1 MPMFKYASILNK
13 SLFDELCEPVIVFG
27 PDRKLVF
34 LNYAAKKMFGKKVDK
49 TAGVSCARLF
59 GCAPAE
65 NAANCPFKLFSS
77 PLVKKAG
84 FKIPAGSSPF
94 IEKEFAGTAFP
105 VYDGNKTPHGA
116 AFVVKNFRA
125 KSEIDYFRKRADED
139 LKASE
144 ERYRTVADFTYDWEY
159 WTSPEGEMIY
169 VSPSCERISC
179 HSPEE
184 FIKDPGLFYNIMH
197 ADDRRK
203 TIQYM
208 EKVSK
213 RSGISEIV
221 FRIIRPD
228 KEVRWVHHISQPVF
242 GAGGKSLGRR
252 ASNRDIT
259 ERKMMEDEILESE
272 ERYRTVA
279 DFTYDWEYWISP
291 EGGMRYVSPSCER
304 ISGYAS
310 DKFIGDPDLFEKII
324 HPTDRKRAVS
334 LIREASE
341 TSAVCETDFRIIRSD
356 GDIRWIHHISQPVYS
371 KNGNYLG
378 RRASN
383 RDITSR
389 KKTDRELEESRKKLI
404 EQNLELERKNIALK
418 EVLGRIELE
427 KKEVQDNVM
436 LNVENVLLPIL
447 NDLASASNGREKNN
461 IELIKKNI
469 GDLTSA
475 FGSRISVKSLK
486 LTPKEIRIC
495 NMIKNGMN
503 SKEISE
509 MLKISV
515 RTAETHR
522 NNIRKKLGIARAGVN
537 LVTYL
542 QNYFSL

>member
-13 SLFDELCEPVIVFG
+13 SLFDEICEPVIVFG
-27 PDRKLVF
+27 PDRRLVF
-34 LNYAAKKMFGKKVDK
+34 LNLAAKKMFGKKVDK

-59 GCAPAE
+59 GCAPVGGAGK
-65 NAANCPFKLFSS
+65 CPFKSFSS
-77 PLVKKAG
+77 SLVKKVV

-94 IEKEFAGTAFP
+94 IEKELAGTAFP
-105 VYDGNKTPHGA
+105 VYGNDKTPHGA
-116 AFVVKNFRA
+116 AFVVKKFKMKN
-125 KSEIDYFRKRADED
+125 EIDTFRKRADEA
-139 LKASE
+139 LKA
-144 ERYRTVADFTYDWEY
+144 
-159 WTSPEGEMIY
+159 
-169 VSPSCERISC
+169 
-179 HSPEE
+179 
-184 FIKDPGLFYNIMH
+184 
-197 ADDRRK
+197 
-203 TIQYM
+203 
-208 EKVSK
+208 
-213 RSGISEIV
+213 
-221 FRIIRPD
+221 
-228 KEVRWVHHISQPVF
+228 
-242 GAGGKSLGRR
+242 
-252 ASNRDIT
+252 
-259 ERKMMEDEILESE
+259 SE

-304 ISGYAS
+304 ISGYPS
-310 DKFIGDPDLFEKII
+310 SEFICDSGLFEKIM
-324 HPTDRKRAVS
+324 HPGDRKRAVS
-334 LIREASE
+334 LMREASE

-356 GDIRWIHHISQPVYS
+356 GDIRWLHHISQPVYS

-404 EQNLELERKNIALK
+404 EQNIELERKNIALK

-447 NDLASASNGREKNN
+447 NDLASASSGREKNN

-469 GDLTSA
+469 GELTSA
-475 FGSRISVKSLK
+475 FGSRITVKSLK

-509 MLKISV
+509 TLKISI